1 MSRYNALVAKAKEV
15 YTKKLPNETFGIYK
29 NQLGD
34 SNDGRDVMIAWFFDG
49 LSWMD
54 KDNGF
59 SSKYEE
65 VNGPGSWLLFQREL
79 GDIV

>member
-1 MSRYNALVAKAKEV
+1 
-15 YTKKLPNETFGIYK
+15 
-29 NQLGD
+29 
-34 SNDGRDVMIAWFFDG
+34 MIAWFFDG